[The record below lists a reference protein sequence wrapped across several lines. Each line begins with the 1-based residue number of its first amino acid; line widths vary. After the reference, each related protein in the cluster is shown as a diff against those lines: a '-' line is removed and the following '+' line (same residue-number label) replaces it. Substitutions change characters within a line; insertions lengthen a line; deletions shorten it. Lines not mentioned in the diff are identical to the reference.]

1 MTDYTYVT
9 QEEVRKVCREIG
21 VRDWTDLAG
30 AEIND
35 DEAEIIRKIVGGET
49 AEIPLNE
56 FKLGLE
62 IELEH
67 GLGMPDANVTNNHPI
82 LTGRI
87 VLAHLK
93 EGLDYYLRLECM
105 ELEMELTAALVSKD
119 AERAAKKRGD
129 LATARE
135 KLEAGISRR
144 MG

>member
-1 MTDYTYVT
+1 MSDYTYVT